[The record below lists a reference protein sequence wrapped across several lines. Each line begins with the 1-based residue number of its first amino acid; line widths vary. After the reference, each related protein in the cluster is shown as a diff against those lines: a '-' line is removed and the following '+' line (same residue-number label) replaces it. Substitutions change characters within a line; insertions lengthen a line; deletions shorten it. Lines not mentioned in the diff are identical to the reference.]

1 MKLVIL
7 HHYSDGCTYSGV
19 STIPIEWESEE
30 ALIVELEEWA
40 KENENR
46 FGYWKNT
53 GIEANTILD
62 KSEYCAVEVITMDKW
77 FERECVA

>member
-7 HHYSDGCTYSGV
+7 HYYSDGYTYSGV
-19 STIPIEWESEE
+19 STIPIERESEE
-30 ALIVELEEWA
+30 ALIVELEQWA
-40 KENENR
+40 KQNENH

-62 KSEYCAVEVITMDKW
+62 KNKCCAVEVMTMDKW
-77 FERECVA
+77 FERECVG